1 MTGSDATKI
10 GGILLAAGGSARLGT
25 AKQFLV
31 YQGKT
36 LVRRAAET
44 LTASKC
50 STVIVVTGSAHDDT
64 IREIEG
70 LDVHAYRNDRWET
83 GMGSSVKLGLKNL
96 LEIAP
101 ETGAVVIT
109 LCDLPFVTSKNIDS
123 LCKEFETSQTQIVA
137 AGYDNTLGVPALFSR
152 DTFTDLAS
160 IPDEK
165 GARDLIRSGT
175 YSVRG
180 VPMREAARDIDTQDD
195 ARELITDSL

>member
-1 MTGSDATKI
+1 MTVSDAAKI
-10 GGILLAAGGSARLGT
+10 GGVLLAAGGSARLGT

-36 LVRRAAET
+36 LLRRAAET

-50 STVIVVTGSAHDDT
+50 SPVIVVTGSAHADA

-70 LDVHAYRNDRWET
+70 LDVHTCRNDRWEI
-83 GMGSSVKLGLKNL
+83 GMGSSVKLGLKQL

-101 ETGAVVIT
+101 ETEAVVIT
-109 LCDLPFVTSKNIDS
+109 LCDVPFVTSENIDS
-123 LCKEFETSQTQIVA
+123 LWREFETSQNQIVA
-137 AGYDNTLGVPALFSR
+137 AEYDNTRGVPALFSR
-152 DTFTDLAS
+152 DTFADLAS

-175 YSVRG
+175 YSVHG
-180 VPMREAARDIDTQDD
+180 VPMPEAAHDIDTRDD
-195 ARELITDSL
+195 LSVLRFP